1 MNDDKIDWAVMWPK
15 VKPVYERF
23 GPAIAGEVFGIKS
36 KRITGTA
43 IRKGSS
49 APEGAGA
56 RVSREQRFALVEAA
70 RAFVAAGCPDSRGD
84 NKARH
89 RWNQAVKAAGVEPG
103 VKVASGFKKEAQI
116 IGMDTAKRT
125 VAPPFVD
132 RRFAA
137 DPGHVGAFSLVGIGR
152 DVQTGRAWR

>member
-1 MNDDKIDWAVMWPK
+1 MTDDKIDWAVMWPK

-43 IRKGSS
+43 IRKGCS
-49 APEGAGA
+49 APEFDRT

-89 RWNQAVKAAGVEPG
+89 RWNQTVKAAGVEPG
-103 VKVASGFKKEAQI
+103 VKVGAGFKKEAEVV
-116 IGMDTAKRT
+116 GLDTAKRT

-132 RRFAA
+132 RRFVA
-137 DPGHVGAFSLVGIGR
+137 DPGHVGEFTL
-152 DVQTGRAWR
+152 AWRQARGQEEVRR

>member
-1 MNDDKIDWAVMWPK
+1 MKDDNIDWAVMWPK

-23 GPAIAGEVFGIKS
+23 GPSIAGEVFGINAK
-36 KRITGTA
+36 KLTNAA

-70 RAFVAAGCPDSRGD
+70 RAFVAAGRPDSRGD
-84 NKARH
+84 NLARH
-89 RWNQAVKAAGVEPG
+89 RWNQTVKAAGVEQG

-132 RRFAA
+132 RRFVA
-137 DPGHVGAFSLVGIGR
+137 DPGHVGEFTL
-152 DVQTGRAWR
+152 AWRQARGSEEVRR

>member
-23 GPAIAGEVFGIKS
+23 GPSIAGEVFGINAK
-36 KRITGTA
+36 KLTNAA

-84 NKARH
+84 NLARH
-89 RWNQAVKAAGVEPG
+89 RWTQTVKAAGVEPG
-103 VKVASGFKKEAQI
+103 VKVGAGFKKEAEVV
-116 IGMDTAKRT
+116 GLDTAKRT

-132 RRFAA
+132 RRFSAE
-137 DPGHVGAFSLVGIGR
+137 PGHVGAFSLVGIGR
-152 DVQTGRAWR
+152 DVQTGRAWQ